1 MMTFTRALALRTAA
15 TVRAIAPC
23 LVAFS
28 LLCATAH
35 ASLLTPG
42 ITTLAAGEADPGA
55 GSKVE
60 ATLTVPVV
68 AATFSGSLTS
78 TVLSGDST
86 NPFPGGLTFI
96 YQLSND
102 ETSPHAIHRFTVSN
116 FTGFGTDVSYST
128 LSGGTAPTLMD
139 RGPLPGDVV
148 GFTFIG
154 ATLGAGALAPGSTA
168 TTFVIQTDATVWTTS
183 KAAVINGSTANVD
196 ALAPIAIPEPGTCVM
211 ALIGAVMSGLCCW
224 RRRASK

>member
-1 MMTFTRALALRTAA
+1 MSVTRALALRTAA
-15 TVRAIAPC
+15 TVRAIVPC
-23 LVAFS
+23 LIVFS
-28 LLCATAH
+28 LLCASAH
-35 ASLLTPG
+35 ASILLPG
-42 ITTLAAGEADPGA
+42 VTTVAAGEADPSGPT
-55 GSKVE
+55 KIE

-78 TVLSGDST
+78 TVLSGDIS

-96 YQLSND
+96 YELSND
-102 ETSPHAIHRFTVSN
+102 KTSPHAIHRFTVSN
-116 FTGFGTDVSYST
+116 FTGFGTDVSFSI
-128 LSGGTAPTLMD
+128 LSGGTPPTLMD

-154 ATLGAGALAPGSTA
+154 LPLGAGALAPGSTA

-211 ALIGAVMSGLCCW
+211 ALIGAVMSGFCCW
-224 RRRASK
+224 RRRCSK

>member
-1 MMTFTRALALRTAA
+1 MMSVTRALAFRTVA
-15 TVRAIAPC
+15 TVRAVVPC
-23 LVAFS
+23 LIVFS
-28 LLCATAH
+28 LFGASAH
-35 ASLLTPG
+35 ASLLAPG

-55 GSKVE
+55 LSKVE

-78 TVLSGDST
+78 TVLSNDST

-116 FTGFGTDVSYST
+116 FTGFSTDVSYST
-128 LSGGTAPTLMD
+128 LSGGAVPSLMD

-148 GFTFIG
+148 GFAFIG
-154 ATLGAGALAPGSTA
+154 SPVGAGALAPGSTA
-168 TTFVIQTDATVWTTS
+168 TTLVIQTDATVWTTS

-196 ALAPIAIPEPGTCVM
+196 ALAPIAIPEPGTCLMAVIGGVM
-211 ALIGAVMSGLCCW
+211 LSFCCW
-224 RRRASK
+224 RRSAS

>member
-1 MMTFTRALALRTAA
+1 MSVTRALALRTAA
-15 TVRAIAPC
+15 TVRAVVPC
-23 LVAFS
+23 LFVFS
-28 LLCATAH
+28 LLCASAQ
-35 ASLLTPG
+35 ASLLLPG
-42 ITTLAAGEADPGA
+42 VTTLAAGEAEPSGPT
-55 GSKVE
+55 KIE

-78 TVLSGDST
+78 TVLSGDTS

-96 YQLSND
+96 YELSNF

-116 FTGFGTDVSYST
+116 FTTFSTDVSYST

-154 ATLGAGALAPGSTA
+154 LPLGAGALAPGSTA
-168 TTFVIQTDATVWTTS
+168 TTLVIQTDATVWSTS

-196 ALAPIAIPEPGTCVM
+196 ALAPIAIPEPGTCAM
-211 ALIGAVMSGLCCW
+211 ALIGAVMTGFCCW